1 MLLDILKNARSYR
14 RFDPSVP
21 VTRQML
27 EEWVAA
33 CRYCPS
39 GRNVQAL
46 KYALVTDK
54 DTCGKLFPLLAWAGY
69 LKDWDGPE
77 ENERPTA
84 YLVQLLDT
92 EIAANCLCD
101 DGLQLQTLVLAVTEA
116 GFGGCIIKSF
126 NDAGLRELL
135 QLPDRLK
142 ITYVL
147 ALGKPKETVRIEEM
161 QGGEVRYWRTP
172 DQVHHVPKRSVSE
185 LIFKSL

>member
-1 MLLDILKNARSYR
+1 MLLDILKRARSYR

-27 EEWVAA
+27 EEWVSA

-54 DTCGKLFPLLAWAGY
+54 AVCRKLFPLLAWAGY
-69 LKDWDGPE
+69 LKDWNGPD

-92 EIAANCLCD
+92 EITANCLCD
-101 DGLQLQTLVLAVTEA
+101 DGLQLQTLVLSATEA

-135 QLPDRLK
+135 QLPDTLK

-147 ALGKPKETVRIEEM
+147 ALGKPKETVQIEDM

-172 DQVHHVPKRSVSE
+172 DGVHHVPKRSVSE
-185 LIFKSL
+185 LIYAEY